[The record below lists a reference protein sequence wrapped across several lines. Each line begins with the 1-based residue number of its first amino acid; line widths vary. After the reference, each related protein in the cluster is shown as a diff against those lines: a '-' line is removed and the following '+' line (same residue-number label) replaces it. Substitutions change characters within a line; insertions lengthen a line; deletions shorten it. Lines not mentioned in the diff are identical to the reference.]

1 MNHLFLFLCL
11 VAALP
16 VQGQLA
22 LPAGNAGSDTRAPK
36 PEAPK
41 SQDVG
46 GEQAGL
52 SRERQE
58 ATRAISWYN
67 EKIMEVET
75 EEGAYSDALSEL
87 LLGLGDAYTQLNNHA
102 MAAESYNRA
111 LQVYRVNKGL
121 YDLGQMPLL
130 ERLLKVNATLNNHE
144 ELENHYDYLLW
155 LHRRNYDDQDPNL
168 LPALIRVASWKLE
181 AYAANPGEGRV
192 RHLYEADDLF
202 DQAINILDKPADLES
217 STAIKFLFDIAEANV
232 KAQYFI
238 DSAGFVE
245 DALRAIIAIHERHPE
260 LPKASLAQAWVL
272 LGDWQMSLRDS
283 GDAIEHYQ
291 QAYQTLG
298 KNAVSPD
305 VIQRL
310 FAQPRAIHTLDTPG
324 ILERM
329 GFGFFHQQDFST
341 RSGFTTYNQFSS
353 RSGVSDFNQLLRRNK
368 LSSHGTFTFSGR
380 SDFYGSNS
388 LSERWISSEVIPNG
402 RRQLNEVDAQQLNLG
417 NTEYVL
423 AELDVSESG
432 RAKNIDILEAKPA
445 DSVRFRRDAR
455 ERISELPFR
464 PRLDKGEPVET
475 KDLVML
481 FRFE

>member
-11 VAALP
+11 VTALP
-16 VQGQLA
+16 VQGQQA
-22 LPAGNAGSDTRAPK
+22 LPVGTTGSDTRAPK

-52 SRERQE
+52 SRERRE
-58 ATRAISWYN
+58 ATRAISWYK
-67 EKIMEVET
+67 EKIEEIET
-75 EEGAYSDALSEL
+75 EEGAYSGALSEL
-87 LLGLGDAYTQLNNHA
+87 LLGLGDAYAKLNNLDE
-102 MAAESYNRA
+102 AAQSYKRA
-111 LQVYRVNKGL
+111 LQVHRVNKGL
-121 YDLGQMPLL
+121 YDLGQVPML

-155 LHRRNYDDQDPNL
+155 LYRRNYENQAPNL
-168 LPALIRVASWKLE
+168 LPALIRVASWRLE

-202 DQAINILDKPADLES
+202 EEALNILETSSDLEAS
-217 STAIKFLFDIAEANV
+217 AAIKFLFDIAEANI
-232 KAQYFI
+232 KAQFFI
-238 DSAGFVE
+238 DSAEFVE
-245 DALRAIIAIHERHPE
+245 GALRAIIAIHGSHPD
-260 LPKASLAQAWVL
+260 LPKTSLAQAWAL

-291 QAYQTLG
+291 QAYQTLS
-298 KNAVSPD
+298 KNAESPD
-305 VIQRL
+305 AIQRL
-310 FAQPRAIHTLDTPG
+310 FAQPRAIHTLDTSS

-329 GFGFFHQQDFST
+329 GFGFFHQQEFST

-353 RSGVSDFNQLLRRNK
+353 RSGVSEFNQLLRRNK
-368 LSSHGTFTFSGR
+368 LSSHGTFTFSGG
-380 SDFYGSNS
+380 SDFYDSNS
-388 LSERWISSEVIPNG
+388 LSEKQISSEILPRG

-423 AELDVSESG
+423 VALDIGERG
-432 RAKNIDILEAKPA
+432 RARDIDILESNPA

-455 ERISELPFR
+455 ELISDLPFR
-464 PRLDKGEPVET
+464 PRLEEGGPIET
-475 KDLVML
+475 KDIVML